1 MLIKVDVDENGKV
14 SKIEL
19 AAFFIQTIGPYLL
32 VLFGAVLPVSETL
45 KASIVSGGLSAAGI
59 TKLSE
64 LKRPKS
70 KYLNYN
76 QNEIISFVPPK
87 ENDASVETPFDESNT
102 F

>member
-14 SKIEL
+14 SRIEL

-32 VLFGAVLPVSETL
+32 VILGAILPVSETL

-70 KYLNYN
+70 KYLNYS
-76 QNEIISFVPPK
+76 QNEVIEFKPPQ
-87 ENDASVETPFDESNT
+87 ESAPGETPFDDINT